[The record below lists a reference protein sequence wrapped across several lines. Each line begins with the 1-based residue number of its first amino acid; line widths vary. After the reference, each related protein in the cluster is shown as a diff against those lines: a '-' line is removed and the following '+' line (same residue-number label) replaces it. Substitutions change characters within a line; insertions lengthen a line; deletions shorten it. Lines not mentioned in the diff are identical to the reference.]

1 MFQKLVPVNT
11 IQHGNKKIKALEGY
25 QFASQAHV
33 ASLMIHEFTRA
44 APIYPIVFLEDK
56 DRGFFPFVMLG
67 LDLGENL
74 FVEPSGRWQAT
85 YIPAVIRRYPFALAR
100 SNQPDQLTICID
112 EGSALVND
120 SEGDP
125 IFTAS
130 GEPAPI
136 LDNAKRYLSELQQM
150 EVQTEAFCRFL
161 VDYDLLAPLQMRVS
175 QNSQA
180 RNITGCHMISEE
192 KLNKLSDAQFM
203 QLRARGFLPG
213 VYAHLLSLGQA
224 ERLVALKDAL
234 QTKAA

>member
-1 MFQKLVPVNT
+1 MFQKLVPLNSV
-11 IQHGNKKIKALEGY
+11 QHANKKIKALEGY

-44 APIYPIVFLEDK
+44 APIYPIVFLDDGK
-56 DRGFFPFVMLG
+56 GGYFPYAMLG

-85 YIPAVIRRYPFALAR
+85 YIPAVVRRYPFALAQG
-100 SNQPDQLTICID
+100 NQPDQLTVCID
-112 EGSALVND
+112 EGSVLVND

-125 IFTAS
+125 IFTAD
-130 GEPAPI
+130 GEPTPI

-150 EVQTEAFCRFL
+150 EVQTYAFCRFL
-161 VDYDLLAPLQMRVS
+161 VEQDLLTPLQMRVS

-180 RNITGCHMISEE
+180 KNITGCHMISEE
-192 KLNKLSDAQFM
+192 KLNKLSNEQFI
-203 QLRARGFLPG
+203 QLRAKGFLPA

-224 ERLVALKDAL
+224 ERLVALKDSQASR
-234 QTKAA
+234 AA

>member
-1 MFQKLVPVNT
+1 MFQKLVPLNSV
-11 IQHGNKKIKALEGY
+11 QHANKKIKALEGY

-44 APIYPIVFLEDK
+44 APIYPIVFLDDGK
-56 DRGFFPFVMLG
+56 GGYFPYAMLG

-85 YIPAVIRRYPFALAR
+85 YIPAVVRRYPFALAQG
-100 SNQPDQLTICID
+100 NQPDQLTVCID
-112 EGSALVND
+112 EGSVLVND

-125 IFTAS
+125 IFTAN
-130 GEPAPI
+130 GQPAPI

-150 EVQTEAFCRFL
+150 EVQTHAFCRFL
-161 VDYDLLAPLQMRVS
+161 VEQDLLTPLQMRVS

-180 RNITGCHMISEE
+180 NDITGCHMISEE
-192 KLNKLSDAQFM
+192 KLNKLTDEQFI
-203 QLRARGFLPG
+203 QLRARGFLPA

-224 ERLVALKDAL
+224 ERLVALKDSQAS
-234 QTKAA
+234 KAA